1 MLERRRSTALEIGL
15 DQGLGNLGIE
25 AEAAILVAA
34 SGGADSTALLD
45 ALTRRHRGP
54 VTVAHFN
61 HLLRGA
67 ESDEDEKFVSGLA
80 ARRKLASIIERED
93 IAGAAKLE
101 RRNLEAVARN
111 RRYDFLTRAAQNA
124 GALYVLTAH
133 TRDDQ
138 VETLLLRLLRGAGP
152 AGWRGIAPRRTLAR
166 NVELLRPLLSVTRA
180 EVIAH
185 CEYYALDYRTDSTN
199 LSPTLAR
206 NRVRREVLPL
216 LRQLN
221 PRADEAMLRAAAHI
235 LEDEEYLSSLAESL
249 LDEAEAAARDESRP
263 DIAGAIDVR
272 VIAGAA
278 RAVRLRA
285 LREWVRRRRG
295 DLRRI
300 DQVHLEAIERLA
312 GPGRG
317 GREAEL
323 PGGARVRREAH
334 RLVFI

>member
-1 MLERRRSTALEIGL
+1 MLERRRSTALECGL
-15 DQGLGNLGIE
+15 DHGLGDLGVD
-25 AEAAILVAA
+25 AEAALLVAA

-45 ALTRRHRGP
+45 ALTRLHRGP
-54 VTVAHFN
+54 IIVAHFN

-67 ESDEDEKFVSGLA
+67 ESDEDEKFVLSLS
-80 ARRKLASIIERED
+80 ARYKLESIIERQD

-111 RRYDFLTRAAQNA
+111 RRYDFLARAAQNA
-124 GALYVLTAH
+124 GAQFVLTAH

-152 AGWRGIAPRRTLAR
+152 AGWRGIAPRRMLAG

-185 CEYYALDYRTDSTN
+185 CEYYALHYRTDSTN
-199 LSPTLAR
+199 LSPKLAR
-206 NRVRREVLPL
+206 NHVRHEVLPL

-221 PRADEAMLRAAAHI
+221 PRADEAILRAAAHI
-235 LEDEEYLSSLAESL
+235 LEDEEYLGSIAVSL
-249 LDEAEAAARDESRP
+249 LDEAEAAARDETKPYAEGS
-263 DIAGAIDVR
+263 IDVR

-278 RAVRLRA
+278 RAVRLRV

-300 DQVHLEAIERLA
+300 DQVHLEALDRLA
-312 GPGRG
+312 GRGRG

-334 RLVFI
+334 RLVFK